1 MEQKKKK
8 QTGTGGK
15 AKTEDNGK
23 ENKSFDESR
32 IKQQDWLVERFA
44 RAKSGL
50 HKERFCFILGS
61 GASVSSGIPSGIT
74 LEKKWLR
81 YLLGIEDDRPNP
93 ENVPSAVYKKRR
105 KEDTDALAEALKA
118 EGKIEHDPKDLL
130 KDGDNPDSEYYFDLY
145 TLRFEG
151 IKKDGHRYMEEVMEG
166 CKPSLGYYPLAKI
179 LAETDNNMVI
189 TTNFDSLTEDAL
201 FYYTDKKPLVA
212 GHEALAEYIDANI
225 QRPVIAKVHRELFTD
240 PMNSSDSTSE
250 LKEQWAKVLTDA
262 LKVYTP
268 IVIGYGGGD
277 RSLMEFLKSAELKNS
292 IYWCVYGKDKPSDDI
307 LSFLMNKD
315 GFMIKTGGFDSVMY
329 DLGKALFPNEMHP
342 EVVEELLKNML
353 VERLKSYNE
362 GLNKLNSND
371 PAQKKIVD
379 EIKANENERE
389 KTGRLS
395 AWDYYRK
402 GNRAYDAHDFAE
414 AVENYSKAIDKNQSI
429 ALFYHARGLAY
440 YKRGKHD
447 EAIADFNRAIEL
459 DPDNA
464 AAYNNRG
471 NVYNELGKNDEAIAD
486 YNRAIELKQDYAAAY
501 NNRGYVYNEL
511 GKHDEAIADYNRA
524 IELKP
529 DLADAYNNRG
539 FAYYKLGKHEE
550 AIADYNRA
558 IELQPD
564 YAKAYRNR
572 AEVYRV
578 IGELD
583 KAEADEARADEI
595 DKKS

>member
-1 MEQKKKK
+1 MTKP
-8 QTGTGGK
+8 
-15 AKTEDNGK
+15 
-23 ENKSFDESR
+23 
-32 IKQQDWLVERFA
+32 L
-44 RAKSGL
+44 L
-50 HKERFCFILGS
+50 
-61 GASVSSGIPSGIT
+61 
-74 LEKKWLR
+74 
-81 YLLGIEDDRPNP
+81 YLL
-93 ENVPSAVYKKRR
+93 
-105 KEDTDALAEALKA
+105 
-118 EGKIEHDPKDLL
+118 H
-130 KDGDNPDSEYYFDLY
+130 
-145 TLRFEG
+145 
-151 IKKDGHRYMEEVMEG
+151 
-166 CKPSLGYYPLAKI
+166 
-179 LAETDNNMVI
+179 
-189 TTNFDSLTEDAL
+189 
-201 FYYTDKKPLVA
+201 KKPLVA

-225 QRPVIAKVHRELFTD
+225 QRPVIAKVHRGLFTD

-292 IYWCVYGKDKPSDDI
+292 IYWCVYGKEKPSDDI
-307 LSFLMNKD
+307 LSFLMDKD
-315 GFMIKTGGFDSVMY
+315 GFMIETGGFDSVMH
-329 DLGKALFPNEMHP
+329 DLGKALFLNEMHP
-342 EVVEELLKNML
+342 EVVEALLNNML

-389 KTGRLS
+389 KTGLLS

-429 ALFYHARGLAY
+429 ALFYNDRGVAYNGLGKHDEAIADCNRAIELDPDNTAAYNNRGFAY
-440 YKRGKHD
+440 YKLGKHD

-464 AAYNNRG
+464 VAYNNRG
-471 NVYNELGKNDEAIAD
+471 F
-486 YNRAIELKQDYAAAY
+486 AY
-501 NNRGYVYNEL
+501 NKL

-529 DLADAYNNRG
+529 DNADAYNNRGYAYNALGKHDEAIADCNRAIELNSDYSYAHNHRG
-539 FAYYKLGKHEE
+539 FAYYKLGKHDE
-550 AIADYNRA
+550 AIADFTRA
-558 IELQPD
+558 IELDPD